1 MLTNLTK
8 LPLVKKIST
17 VLVDDEI
24 SALRTLSGMLE
35 QYCPQIKIIAHAS
48 SVSEGVQTIERHKPE
63 LVFLD
68 IEMPPGGTAFD
79 VLKQTSSLHFGV
91 IFTTAYPQYA
101 IEAINKAQPWGY
113 LTKPFSVDSLKE
125 AVKSAGDKLQAE
137 RQQAQLADD
146 PTGLVIHD
154 SRKGMLVLRFQDILF
169 CQADGAAVET
179 TTLKNNKLEKTTTY
193 RTLKEFEQDFA
204 NRPFCRTHHSYIVNM
219 RHIDWVEK
227 TGRNGV
233 IHLHNGIQVPISVQ
247 RMGEF
252 EQKFEAFLQGG

>member
-8 LPLVKKIST
+8 LPLEKKIST

-35 QYCPQIKIIAHAS
+35 QYCPQVKIIAHAS
-48 SVSEGVQTIERHKPE
+48 SVRDGAQIIERHKPE

-113 LTKPFSVDSLKE
+113 LIKPFSVDSLKE
-125 AVKSAGDKLQAE
+125 VVKSAGDKLQAE
-137 RQQAQLADD
+137 RQQTQLADD
-146 PTGLVIHD
+146 PTGLIIND

-169 CQADGAAVET
+169 CHADGATVEIT
-179 TTLKNNKLEKTTTY
+179 TFKNSTLEKTTTY
-193 RTLKEFEQDFA
+193 RTLKEFEQDFV

-219 RHIDWVEK
+219 RYIDWVEK

-233 IHLHNGIQVPISVQ
+233 IHLHNGMQVPISVQ